1 MPFCNLQ
8 NICIYLCAYIYICVW
23 FFWGFFFFAIRFH
36 KSVMFDS
43 LDSSDIFMQF
53 FLSSTYRQYIYMQVI
68 QLVFVYN
75 QLYGICFRG
84 F

>member
-1 MPFCNLQ
+1 MYILV
-8 NICIYLCAYIYICVW
+8 YIYIYVCG
-23 FFWGFFFFAIRFH
+23 FFWVFFFAIRFH

-43 LDSSDIFMQF
+43 LDSSDIFIQF
-53 FLSSTYRQYIYMQVI
+53 FLSCTYRQYIYMQVI